1 MNKIS
6 KNYAKSF
13 FQKILAEYKELND
26 SIKIK
31 KEIAQ
36 CLEELSLLSAMIT
49 NSKKVN
55 NFFKDPFF
63 SEQKKYDFLAQIVPN
78 RNEKIES
85 LLKLLVEK
93 RNLFL
98 LPEIFHQYKS
108 FADKF
113 NKIQKVKLITAS
125 ALDKN
130 LGKIFFDKL
139 KNVLKAKEIV
149 VEVDYNKDL
158 IGGIILEFESSALD
172 ASIVREFKGL
182 IKEI

>member
-63 SEQKKYDFLAQIVPN
+63 F
-78 RNEKIES
+78 
-85 LLKLLVEK
+85 
-93 RNLFL
+93 
-98 LPEIFHQYKS
+98 
-108 FADKF
+108 
-113 NKIQKVKLITAS
+113 
-125 ALDKN
+125 
-130 LGKIFFDKL
+130 G
-139 KNVLKAKEIV
+139 AKEI
-149 VEVDYNKDL
+149 
-158 IGGIILEFESSALD
+158 
-172 ASIVREFKGL
+172 
-182 IKEI
+182 